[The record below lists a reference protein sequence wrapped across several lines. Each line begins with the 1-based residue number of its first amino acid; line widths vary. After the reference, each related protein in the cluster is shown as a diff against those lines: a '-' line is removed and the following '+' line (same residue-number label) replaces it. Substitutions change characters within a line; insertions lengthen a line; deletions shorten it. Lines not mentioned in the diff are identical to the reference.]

1 MQQDDNIKKLF
12 EDFNPELSSRL
23 DFMARLDRNLDA
35 VEMVKQHN
43 SASHKAGR
51 RIAVMSGLAGGGV
64 GLLLAMV
71 MPYLRSALVHMASGG
86 GYGIDAG
93 VIEVLATVG
102 AYCVVGLISIFVS
115 VSTYNI
121 AFAMKGDN
129 DRN

>member
-23 DFMARLDRNLDA
+23 DFMARLERNLDA
-35 VEMVKQHN
+35 VEIVKQHN

-51 RIAVMSGLAGGGV
+51 RIAVMSGLAGVVV

-86 GYGIDAG
+86 EYGIDVG

-121 AFAMKGDN
+121 AFAMKGNN